1 MLASNDNMA
10 TTVEKNRL
18 AEILSFQSQVPVT
31 RAVDPDSLW
40 IRICIHFP
48 SWIQIQEEKSW
59 EKKIVFVIFFNKKNL
74 VKLHGF

>member
-48 SWIQIQEEKSW
+48 SWIQIQEEKS
-59 EKKIVFVIFFNKKNL
+59 
-74 VKLHGF
+74 